1 MITLL
6 NVNIT
11 ETLKGRIDAQ
21 AEFEG
26 RDRSSMVRWMIVE
39 YLRKQ
44 DVQVKENF
52 DDKEED
58 KNILGVNE
66 VEEARLKIVKSCDC
80 VCPDCYYK
88 VIKEWIP

>member
-6 NVNIT
+6 NVNVT
-11 ETLKGRIDAQ
+11 ETLKGRIDAR

-44 DVQVKENF
+44 DTQVK
-52 DDKEED
+52 D
-58 KNILGVNE
+58 NE
-66 VEEARLKIVKSCDC
+66 
-80 VCPDCYYK
+80 
-88 VIKEWIP
+88 